1 MAGGSTSRAAQSAP
15 HSSARSLS
23 GQHRS
28 VYAAESLRVLPG
40 RAAAGTATQHAT
52 GAAAAAHHAQHTPR
66 PTAPPSRPPPPRGTS
81 VELSHVVEHGGR
93 DAGFRAVVRGLGVRR
108 GKRVTGEYKQ
118 WLEKEM
124 SKYKSK

>member
-81 VELSHVVEHGGR
+81 VELSHVVEHGAPDSAPDFVDLYCDILTILFYTPAHSR
-93 DAGFRAVVRGLGVRR
+93 C
-108 GKRVTGEYKQ
+108 
-118 WLEKEM
+118 
-124 SKYKSK
+124 S